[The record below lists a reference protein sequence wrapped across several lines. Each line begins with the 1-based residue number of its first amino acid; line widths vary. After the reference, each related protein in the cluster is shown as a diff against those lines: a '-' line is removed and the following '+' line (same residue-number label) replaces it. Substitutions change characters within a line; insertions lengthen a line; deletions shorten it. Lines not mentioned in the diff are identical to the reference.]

1 MSKRSSKSH
10 GFSSLG
16 GLVFSTEKGRVCPA
30 CEHALDQCV
39 CGTEEEILGSGNV
52 RIWLETKGRNGKG
65 VTVVKELPLTHSELE
80 KLSKELKKNCGT
92 GGAVKGS
99 NIEIQGDQ
107 RQKLLAELNKRGFS
121 VKLAG
126 G

>member
-1 MSKRSSKSH
+1 M
-10 GFSSLG
+10 
-16 GLVFSTEKGRVCPA
+16 CPV
-30 CEHALDQCV
+30 CEHALDQCI
-39 CGTEEEILGSGNV
+39 CGTEDEILGSGNV

-80 KLSKELKKNCGT
+80 KLAKELKKSCGT
-92 GGAVKGS
+92 GGAVKGV

-107 RQKLLAELNKRGFS
+107 RQKLLAELTKRGFS